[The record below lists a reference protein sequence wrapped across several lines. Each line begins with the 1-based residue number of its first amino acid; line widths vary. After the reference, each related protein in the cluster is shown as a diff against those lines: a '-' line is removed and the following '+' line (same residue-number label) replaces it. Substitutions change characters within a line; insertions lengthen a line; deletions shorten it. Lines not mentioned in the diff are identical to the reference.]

1 MEWLTPRNFH
11 PTESGVRRGDLLRG
25 KVLAE
30 KEDESKATSTIEEA
44 GVSWTLKLSAISWKR
59 TWEVEKWAW
68 SRSIQTEREKESVER
83 EDGVMGLIV
92 TLELPSKASP
102 SWVLK

>member
-1 MEWLTPRNFH
+1 M
-11 PTESGVRRGDLLRG
+11 
-25 KVLAE
+25 AE

-59 TWEVEKWAW
+59 TWGVEKWAA
-68 SRSIQTEREKESVER
+68 SRSIQTEREKESEER
-83 EDGVMGLIV
+83 EEGVIGFIV
-92 TLELPSKASP
+92 TLELPSKARP